1 MTAALLALAALT
13 ATPALAAEP
22 WKSFGSSL
30 PHTAAGDRTPAQ
42 RVAVKALAGDY
53 GKLAEWQRKGYAA
66 ILRGTEP
73 RLLVVTGYWHGEEG
87 GTTTAAGTHC
97 KPGVLASNKLPRW
110 LYVYMPTWG
119 RLFRVE
125 DCGSQRNDKRDDVTR
140 HGPNAV
146 WADVWLGDGLRAM
159 GRCDW
164 TATHAEV
171 AK

>member
-13 ATPALAAEP
+13 AIPALAA
-22 WKSFGSSL
+22 
-30 PHTAAGDRTPAQ
+30 GDQTPAQ
-42 RVAVKALAGDY
+42 RVATKALRGDY
-53 GKLAEWQRKGYAA
+53 GPLAAWQRKGYTA

-110 LYVYMPTWG
+110 SYVYMPTWG

-125 DCGSQRNDKRDDVTR
+125 DCGSPRNDSKASRLGGTWV
-140 HGPNAV
+140 
-146 WADVWLGDGLRAM
+146 DVWLGDGLKAY

-164 TATHAEV
+164 VATHAEI
-171 AK
+171 AR